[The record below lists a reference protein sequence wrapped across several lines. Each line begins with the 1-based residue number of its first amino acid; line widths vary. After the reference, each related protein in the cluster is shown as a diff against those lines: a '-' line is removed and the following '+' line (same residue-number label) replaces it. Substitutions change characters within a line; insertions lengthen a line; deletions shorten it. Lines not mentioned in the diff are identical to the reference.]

1 MLKILQINYQGFN
14 IKAFSLLE
22 IIIAII
28 LIVLI
33 TSFAL
38 PKYNAII
45 DSSNLSL
52 LKSDLS
58 LIQSG
63 IEQKKTINTLLSNG
77 DKIENLDYSAID
89 KINEKLFTKVI
100 EFSITSTD
108 TKEKKLGKWSKI
120 SDNSY
125 EFYLS
130 SSKSILFLYENE
142 KESILNNHIK
152 KEGNYDVLV
161 IQKTAKQIVLR
172 SGKRIVGIL
181 NKSFGVNPL
190 EEPKTTNS
198 PLIKREVINAK

>member
-58 LIQSG
+58 LIQGG
-63 IEQKKTINTLLSNG
+63 IEQKKKINTLLSNG

-142 KESILNNHIK
+142 KMLCKSEEDIC
-152 KEGNYDVLV
+152 KE
-161 IQKTAKQIVLR
+161 IR
-172 SGKRIVGIL
+172 
-181 NKSFGVNPL
+181 
-190 EEPKTTNS
+190 
-198 PLIKREVINAK
+198 

>member
-1 MLKILQINYQGFN
+1 MFLKKMWKILQINYQGFN

-142 KESILNNHIK
+142 KMLCKSEEDIC
-152 KEGNYDVLV
+152 KE
-161 IQKTAKQIVLR
+161 IR
-172 SGKRIVGIL
+172 
-181 NKSFGVNPL
+181 
-190 EEPKTTNS
+190 
-198 PLIKREVINAK
+198 

>member
-108 TKEKKLGKWSKI
+108 TKEKKQGKWSKI

-142 KESILNNHIK
+142 KMLCKSEEDIC
-152 KEGNYDVLV
+152 KE
-161 IQKTAKQIVLR
+161 IR
-172 SGKRIVGIL
+172 
-181 NKSFGVNPL
+181 
-190 EEPKTTNS
+190 
-198 PLIKREVINAK
+198 

>member
-1 MLKILQINYQGFN
+1 MYFKKMLKILQINYQGFN

-142 KESILNNHIK
+142 KMLCKSEEDIC
-152 KEGNYDVLV
+152 KE
-161 IQKTAKQIVLR
+161 IR
-172 SGKRIVGIL
+172 
-181 NKSFGVNPL
+181 
-190 EEPKTTNS
+190 
-198 PLIKREVINAK
+198 

>member
-38 PKYNAII
+38 PKYNAITNN
-45 DSSNLSL
+45 SNLSL

-77 DKIENLDYSAID
+77 DKIENLD
-89 KINEKLFTKVI
+89 
-100 EFSITSTD
+100 
-108 TKEKKLGKWSKI
+108 
-120 SDNSY
+120 
-125 EFYLS
+125 
-130 SSKSILFLYENE
+130 
-142 KESILNNHIK
+142 
-152 KEGNYDVLV
+152 
-161 IQKTAKQIVLR
+161 IVL
-172 SGKRIVGIL
+172 
-181 NKSFGVNPL
+181 
-190 EEPKTTNS
+190 
-198 PLIKREVINAK
+198 LIKLMKNYLQKL

>member
-89 KINEKLFTKVI
+89 KFNEKLFTKVI

-142 KESILNNHIK
+142 KMLCKSEEDIC
-152 KEGNYDVLV
+152 KE
-161 IQKTAKQIVLR
+161 IR
-172 SGKRIVGIL
+172 
-181 NKSFGVNPL
+181 
-190 EEPKTTNS
+190 
-198 PLIKREVINAK
+198 

>member
-77 DKIENLDYSAID
+77 DKIKNLDYSAID
-89 KINEKLFTKVI
+89 KINEK
-100 EFSITSTD
+100 
-108 TKEKKLGKWSKI
+108 
-120 SDNSY
+120 
-125 EFYLS
+125 
-130 SSKSILFLYENE
+130 
-142 KESILNNHIK
+142 
-152 KEGNYDVLV
+152 
-161 IQKTAKQIVLR
+161 
-172 SGKRIVGIL
+172 
-181 NKSFGVNPL
+181 
-190 EEPKTTNS
+190 
-198 PLIKREVINAK
+198 

>member
-77 DKIENLDYSAID
+77 DKIDNLDYSAIY

-100 EFSITSTD
+100 EFSITYTD

-142 KESILNNHIK
+142 KMLCKSEEDIC
-152 KEGNYDVLV
+152 KE
-161 IQKTAKQIVLR
+161 IR
-172 SGKRIVGIL
+172 
-181 NKSFGVNPL
+181 
-190 EEPKTTNS
+190 
-198 PLIKREVINAK
+198 

>member
-63 IEQKKTINTLLSNG
+63 IEQKKTINTLLLNC

-142 KESILNNHIK
+142 KMLCKSEEDIC
-152 KEGNYDVLV
+152 KE
-161 IQKTAKQIVLR
+161 IR
-172 SGKRIVGIL
+172 
-181 NKSFGVNPL
+181 
-190 EEPKTTNS
+190 
-198 PLIKREVINAK
+198 

>member
-77 DKIENLDYSAID
+77 DKIENLDYWNDILEQID
-89 KINEKLFTKVI
+89 GKLEVYNAT
-100 EFSITSTD
+100 TD
-108 TKEKKLGKWSKI
+108 
-120 SDNSY
+120 
-125 EFYLS
+125 
-130 SSKSILFLYENE
+130 
-142 KESILNNHIK
+142 ILNIG
-152 KEGNYDVLV
+152 E
-161 IQKTAKQIVLR
+161 
-172 SGKRIVGIL
+172 
-181 NKSFGVNPL
+181 
-190 EEPKTTNS
+190 
-198 PLIKREVINAK
+198 

>member
-58 LIQSG
+58 LIQGG

-142 KESILNNHIK
+142 KMLCKSEEDIC
-152 KEGNYDVLV
+152 KE
-161 IQKTAKQIVLR
+161 IR
-172 SGKRIVGIL
+172 
-181 NKSFGVNPL
+181 
-190 EEPKTTNS
+190 
-198 PLIKREVINAK
+198 

>member
-63 IEQKKTINTLLSNG
+63 IEQKITINTLLSNG

-108 TKEKKLGKWSKI
+108 TKEKKLGKWRKI

-142 KESILNNHIK
+142 KMLCKSEEDIC
-152 KEGNYDVLV
+152 KE
-161 IQKTAKQIVLR
+161 IR
-172 SGKRIVGIL
+172 
-181 NKSFGVNPL
+181 
-190 EEPKTTNS
+190 
-198 PLIKREVINAK
+198 

>member
-130 SSKSILFLYENE
+130 SSKSILF
-142 KESILNNHIK
+142 IK
-152 KEGNYDVLV
+152 KKKKMLC
-161 IQKTAKQIVLR
+161 
-172 SGKRIVGIL
+172 
-181 NKSFGVNPL
+181 KS
-190 EEPKTTNS
+190 EEDICKE
-198 PLIKREVINAK
+198 IR

>member
-63 IEQKKTINTLLSNG
+63 IEQKKTINTLLSNN

-142 KESILNNHIK
+142 KMLCKSEEDIC
-152 KEGNYDVLV
+152 KE
-161 IQKTAKQIVLR
+161 IR
-172 SGKRIVGIL
+172 
-181 NKSFGVNPL
+181 
-190 EEPKTTNS
+190 
-198 PLIKREVINAK
+198 

>member
-77 DKIENLDYSAID
+77 DKIENLDYSAND

-142 KESILNNHIK
+142 KMLCKSEEDIC
-152 KEGNYDVLV
+152 KE
-161 IQKTAKQIVLR
+161 IR
-172 SGKRIVGIL
+172 
-181 NKSFGVNPL
+181 
-190 EEPKTTNS
+190 
-198 PLIKREVINAK
+198 

>member
-38 PKYNAII
+38 PKYNAITYN
-45 DSSNLSL
+45 SNLSL

-142 KESILNNHIK
+142 KMLCKSEEDIC
-152 KEGNYDVLV
+152 KE
-161 IQKTAKQIVLR
+161 IR
-172 SGKRIVGIL
+172 
-181 NKSFGVNPL
+181 
-190 EEPKTTNS
+190 
-198 PLIKREVINAK
+198 

>member
-38 PKYNAII
+38 SKYNAII

-120 SDNSY
+120 SDNSN

-130 SSKSILFLYENE
+130 SSKSILFLYDNE
-142 KESILNNHIK
+142 KMLCKSEEDIC
-152 KEGNYDVLV
+152 KE
-161 IQKTAKQIVLR
+161 IR
-172 SGKRIVGIL
+172 
-181 NKSFGVNPL
+181 
-190 EEPKTTNS
+190 
-198 PLIKREVINAK
+198 

>member
-38 PKYNAII
+38 PKYNAITNN
-45 DSSNLSL
+45 SNLSL

-77 DKIENLDYSAID
+77 DKIENLDYSAVD

-142 KESILNNHIK
+142 KMLCKSEEDIC
-152 KEGNYDVLV
+152 KE
-161 IQKTAKQIVLR
+161 IR
-172 SGKRIVGIL
+172 
-181 NKSFGVNPL
+181 
-190 EEPKTTNS
+190 
-198 PLIKREVINAK
+198 